1 MLYFLG
7 TWDPLGRVLKTPH
20 GKPLDPDC
28 LEACKG
34 GVKVGR
40 VLWDTFI
47 PPFEASELHVSV

>member
-7 TWDPLGRVLKTPH
+7 TWDHLGRVLKTPH

-34 GVKVGR
+34 GVKVGSIKDP
-40 VLWDTFI
+40 LYQH
-47 PPFEASELHVSV
+47 SSLGYLHPTV